1 MIRLLKKSTRIRGKV
16 IPTRRFTIH
25 ALSYF
30 IVFVALPI
38 LGLTIALDLIG
49 WFIAIK
55 IFNFAC
61 YGIAC
66 FF

>member
-1 MIRLLKKSTRIRGKV
+1 MIRLLKKSNRIRGKIV
-16 IPTRRFTIH
+16 PARRFTIH

-30 IVFVALPI
+30 LVFVALPI
-38 LGLTIALDLIG
+38 LGLAIVLDLVG
-49 WFIAIK
+49 WLIAIK
-55 IFNFAC
+55 IFNFEC

>member
-1 MIRLLKKSTRIRGKV
+1 MIQPLKKPDRIRGKIV
-16 IPTRRFTIH
+16 PARRFTIH

-38 LGLTIALDLIG
+38 LGLAIILDLIG
-49 WFIAIK
+49 WIIAIK
-55 IFNFAC
+55 VFNFAC
-61 YGIAC
+61 YGVAC